1 MIEVNLLP
9 HREARRMAELRRL
22 GLLLAGSIGIV
33 LLGVGFVHSNIARE
47 SELATASVRQ
57 LEADLARFK
66 PQQEKVAEFKLKKRA
81 LEEKLAAIRTLE
93 LARQGPL
100 RLLGEIGKQTP
111 DRLWLTHLNA
121 SGGEVVLDGA
131 SLDTSVVADFL
142 RNLNDSAYFTEV
154 DLNRTARERE
164 FRGVKLVNF
173 TIKVRFAEDSGA
185 SPEEGA

>member
-9 HREARRMAELRRL
+9 HREARRLAELRRL
-22 GLLLAGSIGIV
+22 GLFLAGSIGIV
-33 LLGVGFVHSNIARE
+33 LLGLGFVHSNVARQ

-81 LEEKLAAIRTLE
+81 LQEKLAAIRTLE
-93 LARQGPL
+93 RARQGPL
-100 RLLGEIGKQTP
+100 RLLGEIGEKTP
-111 DRLWLTHLNA
+111 DRLWLTQLNA
-121 SGGEVVLDGA
+121 TGSEVVLDGA

-142 RNLNDSAYFTEV
+142 RNLNDSSYFTEV

-173 TIKVRFAEDSGA
+173 TIKVRFAEEPETSAEGGA
-185 SPEEGA
+185 

>member
-9 HREARRMAELRRL
+9 HREARRLAELRRL
-22 GLLLAGSIGIV
+22 VLLFAGSVGIV
-33 LLGVGFVHSNIARE
+33 LLGVGFVHSNLVRQ

-57 LEADLARFK
+57 FEADLERFK
-66 PQQEKVAEFKLKKRA
+66 PQQEKVAEFKSKKRA
-81 LEEKLAAIRTLE
+81 LEEKLAAIRQLE

-111 DRLWLTHLNA
+111 DRLWLTQLDA
-121 SGGEVVLDGA
+121 TGSEVMLDGA

-142 RNLNDSAYFTEV
+142 RNLNDSSYFTEV

-173 TIKVRFAEDSGA
+173 TIKVRFAEDPAEAEKGGA
-185 SPEEGA
+185 

>member
-9 HREARRMAELRRL
+9 HREARRLAEVRRL
-22 GLLLAGSIGIV
+22 GLILAASIGLALV
-33 LLGVGFVHSNIARE
+33 GVGFVHSNMARQ

-57 LEADLARFK
+57 LEADLDRFK

-81 LEEKLAAIRTLE
+81 LEEKLDAIRALE

-111 DRLWLTHLNA
+111 DRLWLTQLNA
-121 SGGEVVLDGA
+121 SGGEVVLGGA

-142 RNLNDSAYFTEV
+142 RNLNDSSYFTEV

-173 TIKVRFAEDSGA
+173 TIKVRFVEA
-185 SPEEGA
+185 PEAAMEGGV